1 MEIILNDYHKKV
13 NAGKWSMVT
22 LSFVIIVMYDEK
34 NRSGKR
40 LRMEEKWLRM
50 IEKSV
55 WVDEKRLRM
64 IDIEAMVVITK
75 MGY

>member
-1 MEIILNDYHKKV
+1 MRHEKCRSD
-13 NAGKWSMVT
+13 KW
-22 LSFVIIVMYDEK
+22 
-34 NRSGKR
+34 R
-40 LRMEEKWLRM
+40 RMEEKWLRM

-64 IDIEAMVVITK
+64 IDIEAVVVIPK

>member
-1 MEIILNDYHKKV
+1 
-13 NAGKWSMVT
+13 
-22 LSFVIIVMYDEK
+22 MYNEK
-34 NRSGKR
+34 NRSEKW

-64 IDIEAMVVITK
+64 IDIEAVVVIPK

>member
-1 MEIILNDYHKKV
+1 M
-13 NAGKWSMVT
+13 T
-22 LSFVIIVMYDEK
+22 PSFVIIVMYDEK
-34 NRSGKR
+34 NRSEKR
-40 LRMEEKWLRM
+40 LQMEEKWLRM

-64 IDIEAMVVITK
+64 IDLEAVVVIPK

>member
-1 MEIILNDYHKKV
+1 M
-13 NAGKWSMVT
+13 T

-34 NRSGKR
+34 NRSEKR
-40 LRMEEKWLRM
+40 LQMEEKWLRM

-64 IDIEAMVVITK
+64 IDIEAVVVITK

>member
-1 MEIILNDYHKKV
+1 M
-13 NAGKWSMVT
+13 T
-22 LSFVIIVMYDEK
+22 LSFVIIVMYNEK
-34 NRSGKR
+34 NRSEKR

-55 WVDEKRLRM
+55 WVDEKRLWM
-64 IDIEAMVVITK
+64 IDIEAVVVITK

>member
-1 MEIILNDYHKKV
+1 M
-13 NAGKWSMVT
+13 T
-22 LSFVIIVMYDEK
+22 LSFVIIVMRHEK
-34 NRSGKR
+34 CRSDKW

-64 IDIEAMVVITK
+64 IDIEAVVVIPK

>member
-1 MEIILNDYHKKV
+1 M
-13 NAGKWSMVT
+13 T
-22 LSFVIIVMYDEK
+22 LSFVIIVMYNEK
-34 NRSGKR
+34 NRYEKR

-64 IDIEAMVVITK
+64 IDIEAVVVITK

>member
-22 LSFVIIVMYDEK
+22 LSFVINVMRHEK
-34 NRSGKR
+34 CRSDKWR
-40 LRMEEKWLRM
+40 RIEEKWLRTA
-50 IEKSV
+50 EKSD
-55 WVDEKRLRM
+55 WIDEKRLRM
-64 IDIEAMVVITK
+64 IDIEAVVVIPK

>member
-1 MEIILNDYHKKV
+1 
-13 NAGKWSMVT
+13 
-22 LSFVIIVMYDEK
+22 MYDEK
-34 NRSGKR
+34 NRSEKR
-40 LRMEEKWLRM
+40 LQMEEKWLRM

-64 IDIEAMVVITK
+64 IDIEAVVVITK

>member
-34 NRSGKR
+34 NRSEER
-40 LRMEEKWLRM
+40 LQMEEKWLRM
-50 IEKSV
+50 TEKSHLI
-55 WVDEKRLRM
+55 DKKRLWTM
-64 IDIEAMVVITK
+64 AIEGAAVMRK
-75 MGY
+75 MGC